1 MWSSVP
7 AVVELPIFESFP
19 SVKVL
24 DRMSSYGLAQLVVD
38 CRYYFWPFVTTAAS
52 FSTEFGTVA
61 LKLFTLTC

>member
-7 AVVELPIFESFP
+7 VVVELPIFESFP

-24 DRMSSYGLAQLVVD
+24 DRISSYSLTLVVD
-38 CRYYFWPFVTTAAS
+38 CRCYFWPFVAAAS